1 MVFSAFC
8 KWGTE
13 AQKWG
18 VTHPKSQHPRELAV
32 EVIVRT
38 SLSPR
43 TASLVCPDHPLQAVA
58 PRALQKCCRHFRSSI
73 SLPSPL
79 PLLFPFQP
87 SISSLPNTDV
97 LHI

>member
-32 EVIVRT
+32 EVIV
-38 SLSPR
+38 P
-43 TASLVCPDHPLQAVA
+43 H
-58 PRALQKCCRHFRSSI
+58 
-73 SLPSPL
+73 
-79 PLLFPFQP
+79 LLK
-87 SISSLPNTDV
+87 S
-97 LHI
+97 